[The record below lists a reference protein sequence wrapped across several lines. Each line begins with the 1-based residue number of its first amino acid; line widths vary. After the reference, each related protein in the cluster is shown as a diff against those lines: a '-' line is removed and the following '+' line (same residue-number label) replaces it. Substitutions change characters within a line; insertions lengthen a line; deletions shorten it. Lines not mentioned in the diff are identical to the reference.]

1 MTKKELIEILRKVL
15 KTDDKLDFLLRLSEE
30 ELESLVACVRDRL
43 GYPGKVDSRDKTRSK
58 KIVKR
63 SKP

>member
-1 MTKKELIEILRKVL
+1 MTKEKLIEILRKVL
-15 KTDDKLDFLLRLSEE
+15 KTDAKLDFLLRLSEE
-30 ELESLVACVRDRL
+30 ELESLVACIRDRV

>member
-1 MTKKELIEILRKVL
+1 MNQKELIARLRKVL

-30 ELESLVACVRDRL
+30 ELESLVACIRDRV

>member
-1 MTKKELIEILRKVL
+1 MTKKELMEILRKVL

-30 ELESLVACVRDRL
+30 ELESLVACIRDRV